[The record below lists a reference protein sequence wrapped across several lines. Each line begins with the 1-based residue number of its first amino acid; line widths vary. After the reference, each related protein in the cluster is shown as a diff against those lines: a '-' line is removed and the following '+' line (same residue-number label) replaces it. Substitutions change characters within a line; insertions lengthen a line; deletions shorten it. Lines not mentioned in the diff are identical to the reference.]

1 MAEPYKRQWY
11 SDGGQDTNAGSS
23 AQREIMSSHD
33 EQRKDFPSLDHLWDE
48 LRRVKERQ
56 EAKRPTKV
64 KSLETAAA
72 APSGVSRSPPDQ
84 SAMPRKVTPPQ
95 LKRRKS
101 IVSYRESHDGRTKTA
116 IFDLPGVKKHHIH
129 ISFRCDHL
137 TVEWTTIKITEVEED
152 GRLVRERKEK
162 IYTRTIPLP
171 KGTKFE
177 EVRATMDDR
186 RLILTYPNM
195 RTVRVERRK
204 YEFGHGE
211 PRRIE
216 PTEVESTDVFE
227 Y

>member
-1 MAEPYKRQWY
+1 MPVT
-11 SDGGQDTNAGSS
+11 G
-23 AQREIMSSHD
+23 D
-33 EQRKDFPSLDHLWDE
+33 EQRNLPSLDQLWDQI
-48 LRRVKERQ
+48 RKRKERQ

-64 KSLETAAA
+64 KSLETAPA

-84 SAMPRKVTPPQ
+84 SAMQRKVTPPQ
-95 LKRRKS
+95 LKRKKS

-116 IFDLPGVKKHHIH
+116 IFDLPGVKKHHMH
-129 ISFRCDHL
+129 ISFRSDQGV
-137 TVEWTTIKITEVEED
+137 TVEWTTVKITETEED

-162 IYTRTIPLP
+162 IYTRTIPVP
-171 KGTKFE
+171 QGTKFE
-177 EVRATMDDR
+177 EICATMDNS

-216 PTEVESTDVFE
+216 PTEVESTDVYE

>member
-1 MAEPYKRQWY
+1 MAEWSR
-11 SDGGQDTNAGSS
+11 GQRYNGTNGAKIDLS
-23 AQREIMSSHD
+23 AVHHKLMPAMGD
-33 EQRKDFPSLDHLWDE
+33 ELRDLPSLDQLWDQI
-48 LRRVKERQ
+48 RKRKERQ

-64 KSLETAAA
+64 KSLETAPA

-84 SAMPRKVTPPQ
+84 SAVQRKVTPPQ
-95 LKRRKS
+95 LKRKKS

-116 IFDLPGVKKHHIH
+116 IFDLPGVKKHNMH
-129 ISFRCDHL
+129 ISFRSDHMA
-137 TVEWTTIKITEVEED
+137 VEWTTVTITETEEG

-162 IYTRTIPLP
+162 IYTRTIPVP
-171 KGTKFE
+171 EGTKFE
-177 EVRATMDDR
+177 EIRATMDNS

-216 PTEVESTDVFE
+216 PTEVESTDVYE

>member
-1 MAEPYKRQWY
+1 MAEWSR
-11 SDGGQDTNAGSS
+11 GQRYNGTHDAKIDLS
-23 AQREIMSSHD
+23 AVHHKLMPATGNELRNL
-33 EQRKDFPSLDHLWDE
+33 PSLDQLWDQI
-48 LRRVKERQ
+48 RKRKERE

-64 KSLETAAA
+64 KSLETAPA

-84 SAMPRKVTPPQ
+84 SATQRKVTPPQ
-95 LKRRKS
+95 LKRKKS

-116 IFDLPGVKKHHIH
+116 IFDLPGVKKEHMH
-129 ISFRCDHL
+129 ISFRPDHM
-137 TVEWTTIKITEVEED
+137 TVEWTTVTITETIED

-162 IYTRTIPLP
+162 IYTRTIPVP
-171 KGTKFE
+171 QGTKFE
-177 EVRATMDDR
+177 EIRATMDNS

-216 PTEVESTDVFE
+216 PTEVESTDVYE

>member
-1 MAEPYKRQWY
+1 MTEWY
-11 SDGGQDTNAGSS
+11 RGQRHNGAHDTKIDFSVHHKITPVNG
-23 AQREIMSSHD
+23 D
-33 EQRKDFPSLDHLWDE
+33 EQDNHPSLDQLWDQI
-48 LRRVKERQ
+48 RRRKERQ

-64 KSLETAAA
+64 KSLETATA

-84 SAMPRKVTPPQ
+84 SAMQRKVTPPQ
-95 LKRRKS
+95 LKRKKS

-129 ISFRCDHL
+129 INFRSDHM
-137 TVEWTTIKITEVEED
+137 TVEWTTVTITETEED

-162 IYTRTIPLP
+162 IYTRTIPVP
-171 KGTKFE
+171 QGTKFE
-177 EVRATMDDR
+177 EVRATMDNS

-195 RTVRVERRK
+195 RTVRVDRRK
-204 YEFGHGE
+204 HEFGQGE

-216 PTEVESTDVFE
+216 PTEVESTDVYE

>member
-1 MAEPYKRQWY
+1 MA
-11 SDGGQDTNAGSS
+11 T
-23 AQREIMSSHD
+23 HD
-33 EQRKDFPSLDHLWDE
+33 EQERDFPSLDHLWDE
-48 LRRVKERQ
+48 IRKLKERQ

-64 KSLETAAA
+64 KSLETAPATS
-72 APSGVSRSPPDQ
+72 SGTSRSPPQ
-84 SAMPRKVTPPQ
+84 PSAMPTKVTPPQ

-137 TVEWTTIKITEVEED
+137 TVEWTTVRITETEED

-171 KGTKFE
+171 KGTKFD
-177 EVRATMDDR
+177 EVCATMDNR

-204 YEFGHGE
+204 YEFGSGE

-216 PTEVESTDVFE
+216 PTEVESTEVYE